1 MSDRHQFKSTIVN
14 ENVSTWSKIEMC
26 YVSRRQEKAWCSGL
40 GFLGPWW
47 SLIIESWW
55 QQGVQGQASCKVQ
68 WSSATN
74 YTNYHL
80 SWDVGRQM
88 LCEACGQ
95 KSYATSYLR
104 RSATQLWATWQ
115 TDPARLLLTVV
126 WLPGKMM
133 VFLSSDD
140 CASSSFHKMQYHHN
154 IVCIHPR
161 ALVLPEHHLQVAC
174 HAKALLFPP
183 LAEGPAPCLKHGK
196 VALCKHSTVVIR
208 CVKMMLIN
216 DAFCRKIQGPA
227 MIFSLSPF
235 TRGWP
240 VVVSCRANPLS

>member
-133 VFLSSDD
+133 FFLSSDD
-140 CASSSFHKMQYHHN
+140 RASSSSPKCNTIITSSASIPSMGSARAPSSSGMSRKSSLVSTFGRGPSTLSQTWQGRTLQTQYSSD
-154 IVCIHPR
+154 
-161 ALVLPEHHLQVAC
+161 
-174 HAKALLFPP
+174 P
-183 LAEGPAPCLKHGK
+183 L
-196 VALCKHSTVVIR
+196 R
-208 CVKMMLIN
+208 
-216 DAFCRKIQGPA
+216 
-227 MIFSLSPF
+227 
-235 TRGWP
+235 
-240 VVVSCRANPLS
+240 